1 MIVSLLCCMA
11 GVEGNGEKNR
21 CDPNVIAGFK
31 RCVALCGVVF
41 LAVNLLCAS
50 SLQYNNNNNNSL
62 NQHTLPHL
70 QASRGTMASATADTS
85 SSSSSS
91 TTNTSRMSLSLASP
105 RAGAGSASTS
115 LSPKGSGGGA
125 TPLSPR
131 GAASPLSPRGAGG
144 ATGPPLTATQTQQQR
159 RVDVLTEI
167 LQTETAYV
175 DDLVLVTEV
184 CAREIDLDRLS
195 QHPTHCCGVLWCDVM
210 WYGVVV
216 CQSTSCHRVG

>member
-1 MIVSLLCCMA
+1 
-11 GVEGNGEKNR
+11 
-21 CDPNVIAGFK
+21 
-31 RCVALCGVVF
+31 
-41 LAVNLLCAS
+41 
-50 SLQYNNNNNNSL
+50 
-62 NQHTLPHL
+62 
-70 QASRGTMASATADTS
+70 MASATADTS

-159 RVDVLTEI
+159 RVNVLTEI

-195 QHPTHCCGVLWCDVM
+195 QHPTHCRGVLWCDVM
-210 WYGVVV
+210 WYGVVRCSCLSIHFV
-216 CQSTSCHRVG
+216 PSCRMTFWWPSSRISTASSAATRSFWRDCCASFHVANGASTRMP